1 MRNKGY
7 ANFFFWRGGGR
18 GRGGGGNKV
27 HYGICASDERNNLIN
42 FTLRSLVNYDTL

>member
-7 ANFFFWRGGGR
+7 VNFFFWRGV
-18 GRGGGGNKV
+18 GGGGNKV
-27 HYGICASDERNNLIN
+27 HYGRCASDECNNLIN